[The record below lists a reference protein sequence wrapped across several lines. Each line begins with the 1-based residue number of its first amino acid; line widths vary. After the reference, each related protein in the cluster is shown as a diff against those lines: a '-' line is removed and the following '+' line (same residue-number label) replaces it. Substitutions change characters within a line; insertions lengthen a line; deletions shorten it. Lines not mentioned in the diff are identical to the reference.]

1 MKKNLPAIATAVLVL
16 ISPYCGKP
24 EKNTV
29 YTERHTIGTVDL
41 RDVVVQT
48 GEVQPVIKVEV
59 KSEASGKIETI
70 SIREGQKVAKGDLL
84 LVIDPSRL
92 TFRKKTLDLAVQRA
106 RLDLKVATRN
116 FDDADKLSATGTVS
130 AKQLFDLAAK
140 KEEAEIVLQQQLLEL
155 SDIDYQLGKT
165 RVTSPMD
172 GVVISLDV
180 EEGEIAVSATS
191 GFQGGTPLA
200 TIADTKKLE
209 VVSRIGEADYIH
221 LKTGQKVLLKPE
233 ATKGT
238 FTTGTIN
245 FIALSAKKEQSD
257 ELGTFEVRVAIDSVI
272 PGIVPGIN
280 ITTEFVIM
288 ERNNVLG
295 IPSYFVTKGRK
306 GFTALKVEG
315 GDSDNPVIKPVR
327 ISVGKTD
334 YTNYEILDGLKKGDI
349 VMFRDSTGSKLDKKR
364 PSGGKR

>member
-1 MKKNLPAIATAVLVL
+1 MNAYSGVLIVLVVVSGL
-16 ISPYCGKP
+16 LCGRKQK
-24 EKNTV
+24 ESV

-70 SIREGQKVAKGDLL
+70 AIREGEKVARGDLL
-84 LVIDPSRL
+84 FVIDSSRL
-92 TFRKKTLDLAVQRA
+92 TFQKNKLDLSVRKARLDLAVA
-106 RLDLKVATRN
+106 ERN
-116 FDDADKLSATGTVS
+116 YNDAKKLSATGTVS
-130 AKQLFDLAAK
+130 DKQLFDLETNR
-140 KEEAEIVLQQQLLEL
+140 KEADIVLQQQLLEL
-155 SDIDYQLGKT
+155 GDITYQLSKT

-221 LKTGQKVLLKPE
+221 LKTGQKVFLKPE
-233 ATKGT
+233 ANRGT

-257 ELGTFEVRVAIDSVI
+257 ELGTFEVRVSIDSLI

-288 ERNNVLG
+288 EKKNVLG
-295 IPSYFVTKGRK
+295 IPNRFVKKGRN
-306 GFTALKVEG
+306 GYTALKAQNGSTETT
-315 GDSDNPVIKPVR
+315 SFTPVPIK
-327 ISVGKTD
+327 VGKTD
-334 YTNYEILDGLKKGDI
+334 YSNYELLGGLEKGD
-349 VMFRDSTGSKLDKKR
+349 VVVFRDSTGTSAGKKR
-364 PSGGKR
+364 GRGRP

>member
-1 MKKNLPAIATAVLVL
+1 MMVLLALAGLQCGRQKKN
-16 ISPYCGKP
+16 S
-24 EKNTV
+24 V
-29 YTERHTIGTVDL
+29 YTERHTIGIVDL

-59 KSEASGKIETI
+59 KSEASGKIESI
-70 SIREGQKVAKGDLL
+70 SIREGEKVAKGDLL
-84 LVIDPSRL
+84 FVIDPSRL
-92 TFRKKTLDLAVQRA
+92 TFQKNKLDLSVRKA
-106 RLDLKVATRN
+106 RLDLKTAQRN
-116 FDDADKLSATGTVS
+116 YDDAKKLSATGTVS
-130 AKQLFDLAAK
+130 EKQLFDLETK

-155 SDIDYQLGKT
+155 SDITYQLSKT

-221 LKTGQKVLLKPE
+221 LKTGQKVILKPE
-233 ATKGT
+233 ATRGT

-257 ELGTFEVRVAIDSVI
+257 ELGTFEVRVAIDSII

-288 ERNNVLG
+288 EKTGVLG
-295 IPSYFVTKGRK
+295 IPNHFVKKGRK
-306 GFTALKVEG
+306 GFTALKIENAKAE
-315 GDSDNPVIKPVR
+315 NPTFNPVR
-327 ISVGKTD
+327 IKVGKTD
-334 YTNYEILDGLKKGDI
+334 YTNYEILGGLKKGDV
-349 VMFRDSTGSKLDKKR
+349 VMFRDSTGGANENRRK
-364 PSGGKR
+364 GGRR

>member
-1 MKKNLPAIATAVLVL
+1 MKHFFSVVTVILVL
-16 ISPYCGKP
+16 IGPHCGKP
-24 EKNTV
+24 KKNAIYSEQHTV
-29 YTERHTIGTVDL
+29 DTVDL

-48 GEVQPVIKVEV
+48 GEVQPVIKVEI

-84 LVIDPSRL
+84 FVIDPSRL
-92 TFRKKTLDLAVQRA
+92 TFRKKTLDLAVQKA
-106 RLDLKVATRN
+106 RLDVRVATRN
-116 FDDADKLSATGTVS
+116 YDDAKKLSTTGTVS
-130 AKQLFDLAAK
+130 GKQLFDLSAQ
-140 KEEAEIVLQQQLLEL
+140 KEAAEIVLQQQLLEL
-155 SDIDYQLGKT
+155 SDIVYQLSKT
-165 RVTSPMD
+165 QVTSPMD

-221 LKTGQKVLLKPE
+221 LKTGQKVILRPE

-245 FIALSAKKEQSD
+245 FIALSAKKEQND
-257 ELGTFEVRVAIDSVI
+257 ELGTFEVRVSIDSVI

-288 ERNNVLG
+288 EKTGVLG
-295 IPSYFVTKGRK
+295 IPNHFVKKEGRN
-306 GFTALKVEG
+306 GFTALKVE
-315 GDSDNPVIKPVR
+315 NPGSENPTFTPVTIK
-327 ISVGKTD
+327 VGKTD
-334 YTNYEILDGLKKGDI
+334 YTNYEILDGLKKGD
-349 VMFRDSTGSKLDKKR
+349 VVTFRDSTGGAFDKKR
-364 PSGGKR
+364 GGGRP